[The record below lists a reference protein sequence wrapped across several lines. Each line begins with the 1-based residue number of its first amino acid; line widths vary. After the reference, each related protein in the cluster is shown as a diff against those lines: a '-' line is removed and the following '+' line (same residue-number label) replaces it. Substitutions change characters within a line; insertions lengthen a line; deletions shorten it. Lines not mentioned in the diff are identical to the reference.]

1 MANGIYKYSKT
12 IEKLRFNFPLS
23 FSLKDVLSSWV
34 WPFLTQPLLTY
45 SSAHLLFKLTGEA
58 LKSNRYFF
66 TKWFGASVDVGRD
79 SRFRPWDPPVT
90 TFAVSEETKR
100 HPWCL
105 NREGYDFFLADDRW
119 LRPFASFSFGLAHS
133 FTCFV
138 YIYRKVFVYG
148 TVCFHSM
155 FASVW
160 VQPRV

>member
-1 MANGIYKYSKT
+1 MDLEVFKDGRKT
-12 IEKLRFNFPLS
+12 SILLPLS
-23 FSLKDVLSSWV
+23 FILKDVLSSWV

-58 LKSNRYFF
+58 LKSNRYFL